1 MTECCKNCKWY
12 RGDACRYCNLNKPT
26 SSCDWCIGFVAEED
40 ISLTGTTQ
48 IKYIDGTSETVET
61 IESEKYHKHYI
72 YDKTAEMFV
81 VFTNKDDAKAMMLP
95 REFVKSIKYI
105 EVE

>member
-1 MTECCKNCKWY
+1 MIECCGNCKWY
-12 RGDACRYCNLNKPT
+12 RDEACRYRSIIEPT
-26 SSCDWCIGFVAEED
+26 SPSDYCNAFAKKEEV
-40 ISLTGTTQ
+40 SLNGKTQ
-48 IKYIDGTSETVET
+48 VKYIDGTSETLET

-81 VFTNKDDAKAMMLP
+81 VFTNKDDTKAMMLP